1 MQNKNLVFISIFI
14 VLALFIGAVYFYKD
28 SVSNSRTNI
37 DELLLKDYS
46 YKKGLNKKN
55 ITVVEFLDPE
65 CESCGIFNPVMK
77 KLYKEY
83 SDDILIVV
91 KYLDNHKNSK
101 FAIEILEASREQN
114 LYNEV
119 LDVIFEKLPYWAE
132 HNNEKPELLWEFL
145 KQIANLDIEK
155 LKVDMKNPKIAQII
169 KQDREDATVL
179 GVRGTPTIFV
189 NGVQLENLS
198 YKALFDLVEK
208 EIYK

>member
-1 MQNKNLVFISIFI
+1 MRNKNLVFISIFI

-55 ITVVEFLDPE
+55 ITIVEFLDPE

-145 KQIANLDIEK
+145 KQITNLDIEK

>member
-145 KQIANLDIEK
+145 KQITNLDIEK

>member
-1 MQNKNLVFISIFI
+1 MQNKNLVFISLFI
-14 VLALFIGAVYFYKD
+14 VVALFIGAVYFYKD

-145 KQIANLDIEK
+145 KQITNLDIEK